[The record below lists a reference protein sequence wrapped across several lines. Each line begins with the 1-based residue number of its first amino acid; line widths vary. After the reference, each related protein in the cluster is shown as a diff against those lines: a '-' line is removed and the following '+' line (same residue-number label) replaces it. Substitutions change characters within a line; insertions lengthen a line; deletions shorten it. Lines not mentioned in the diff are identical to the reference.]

1 MVLSAQSVVHSWN
14 GLIGIHRIEGHVLDW
29 MLNWTTL
36 FLLIAG
42 ILAATAWWFIPLRQA
57 RKLDSKG
64 GLTAKDIAELEDEY
78 RKTMTQ
84 ALGGIILLLS
94 ATVAFQQLYETR
106 RSSDAQLQEAAKTT
120 DLNNKQQ
127 QLAKGFEL
135 LGKRS
140 SAEHLGGIRILYDWA
155 ETSSKDDSSS
165 EEKRYSIVTPALASF
180 VRDMT
185 KFPIKAETCEE
196 FERPLSET
204 VGNDVQAALDIL
216 RKRSTGSPLVLNLRG
231 LNLSR
236 ANLSGANLSGSNFAF
251 VDLSEADLSNTKLRN
266 TNFYCANLY
275 RANLAGADL
284 SGETVDDRGP
294 LTNLAGALLLKA
306 NLGKADGKANS
317 LARAILVK
325 ATLSESFLEETD
337 LRGARLWEANLF
349 RTRLQQVQVD
359 SQTDLDKA
367 CLIETKNTGTQ
378 LAMTKNFDK
387 VVKFESGN
395 TSDGRSW
402 CAPKRKTDVQTPAAK

>member
-1 MVLSAQSVVHSWN
+1 
-14 GLIGIHRIEGHVLDW
+14 
-29 MLNWTTL
+29 MLNWTV
-36 FLLIAG
+36 FLLIG
-42 ILAATAWWFIPLRQA
+42 ILAAAAWWVIPHLQA
-57 RKLDSKG
+57 RKLNAEC
-64 GLTAKDIAELEDEY
+64 LTAKDIAELEDEY
-78 RKTMTQ
+78 RKTVTQ
-84 ALGGIILLLS
+84 ALGGIILLFG
-94 ATVAFQQLYETR
+94 AAVALLQLYETG
-106 RSSDAQLQEAAKTT
+106 RSSEAQLREAARAT

-127 QLAKGFEL
+127 QLARGFEL
-135 LGKRS
+135 LGKES
-140 SAEHLGGIRILYDWA
+140 SAERLGGIRILYDWA
-155 ETSSKDDSSS
+155 ETPSRDESSS
-165 EEKRYSIVTPALASF
+165 EEKRYSIVAPALASF
-180 VRDMT
+180 VRDVT
-185 KFPIKAETCEE
+185 KFTIKTETCEE

-251 VDLSEADLSNTKLRN
+251 IDLSEADLSNTKLRN

-284 SGETVDDRGP
+284 SGETVDDSGP
-294 LTNLAGALLLKA
+294 LTNLAGALLLKV
-306 NLGKADGKANS
+306 NLGKADGKASS
-317 LARAILVK
+317 LARAIVVK

-349 RTRLQQVQVD
+349 RTRLQRAQVD

-367 CLIETKNTGTQ
+367 CLIETKNTGTP
-378 LAMTKNFDK
+378 LDMTKNYDK
-387 VVKFESGN
+387 AVKFESGN

-402 CAPKRKTDVQTPAAK
+402 CAPKLKTDVQTPAAK